1 MNRYWENQS
10 GAYDPVAKEAIDNEN
25 RRNKEIHNTIKEIK
39 NILEDKNLILIERII
54 VKDKL
59 TKKVYR

>member
-10 GAYDPVAKEAIDNEN
+10 GCYDPVAKEAIDNECK
-25 RRNKEIHNTIKEIK
+25 RNKQIHDTIKEIK

-59 TKKVYR
+59 TKKIYR